1 MTNTEKNSDNYN
13 KLNGMQNDLLNL
25 DYPITQGRNIAFDEH
40 CKKIYTILEEAKN
53 LILKEQLKYYE
64 DRNELKPIK

>member
-1 MTNTEKNSDNYN
+1 MTNTEK
-13 KLNGMQNDLLNL
+13 NL
-25 DYPITQGRNIAFDEH
+25 DYPITQGRNKAFDEH

-64 DRNELKPIK
+64 DSNE